1 MIFYSYINSERLSSI
16 NSNTTQIIVKQNK
29 LFYITNDDNDNNLY
43 IHDLNT
49 FINKSVPIDNN
60 TEVKNKILLSLN
72 EENFIIFGYKNNE
85 NSFFYKI
92 YNSNNNY
99 EKFNEQGSFE
109 LYNYN
114 SKINIIILN
123 EKQYFLYILSGNNL
137 YIYTFNSGI
146 IHYLLYQ
153 NLFLLIIGI

>member
-1 MIFYSYINSERLSSI
+1 MKNIFYALIILIFYADINSERLSFI

-72 EENFIIFGYKNNE
+72 DENFIIFGYKNNE

-99 EKFNEQGSFE
+99 EKFNEQGSF
-109 LYNYN
+109 
-114 SKINIIILN
+114 
-123 EKQYFLYILSGNNL
+123 
-137 YIYTFNSGI
+137 
-146 IHYLLYQ
+146 
-153 NLFLLIIGI
+153 